1 MKILRAIIFGLMLTS
16 VQAFAQTSV
25 TVPNVFSP
33 DGDGVNDR
41 FTISSSGYDA
51 LTCAIY
57 SRHGEVIYR
66 FEGLGGSWD
75 GHSHAG
81 TKVSPGVY
89 FVFVELTDS
98 SGNIETRQGT
108 LQVVYL

>member
-1 MKILRAIIFGLMLTS
+1 MLRAIILGLMFTV
-16 VQAFAQTSV
+16 VQSLGQTSV
-25 TVPNVFSP
+25 SIPNCFTP
-33 DGDGVNDR
+33 DGDGTNDR

-51 LTCAIY
+51 LKCAIY

-98 SGNIETRQGT
+98 AGNIEPHQGT
-108 LQVVYL
+108 LQVLYL